1 MDVSK
6 LSCLRNKTYFLQN
19 IIFEQPILG
28 FRVTHFP
35 TTTSHFGKWNALGT
49 PLLQSQT
56 HKQVR
61 HERYKETH
69 KGATESPP
77 YKT

>member
-1 MDVSK
+1 MNVSK
-6 LSCLRNKTYFLQN
+6 LSCLRNKTYFLHN
-19 IIFEQPILG
+19 LIFEQPILS

-49 PLLQSQT
+49 PLLVST
-56 HKQVR
+56 HKIVR
-61 HERYKETH
+61 HERYKGTH
-69 KGATESPP
+69 KGATESPS